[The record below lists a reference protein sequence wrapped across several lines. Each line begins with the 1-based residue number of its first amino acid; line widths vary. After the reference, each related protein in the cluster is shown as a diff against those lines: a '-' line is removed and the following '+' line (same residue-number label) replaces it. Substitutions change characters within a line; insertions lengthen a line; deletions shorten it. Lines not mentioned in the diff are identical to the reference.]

1 MIYRKP
7 SGFVKFTA
15 GFNCSHVNLNSC
27 EHCQQNNYSKPPG
40 TVKKKKKSSA
50 NNPNTSIMLSHFH
63 TITKSLT
70 VQNSWSVID
79 DNSVIVSP

>member
-27 EHCQQNNYSKPPG
+27 EPWQQNNYSKPHE
-40 TVKKKKKSSA
+40 TVKKKRKTRSA

-63 TITKSLT
+63 TIT
-70 VQNSWSVID
+70 
-79 DNSVIVSP
+79 